1 MSELGVLIVDDEP
14 MAAQLHR
21 MFVEGTPGF
30 VVTGL
35 AYSGEEAV
43 EMMTRNRPDV
53 VLLDLQLP
61 GISGIDV
68 LRLLRTHLGDD
79 VDVIAVTA
87 DRRARSIDQMRML
100 GVAHYLAKPFSVR
113 ELRTRLRSVARVRS
127 ALASRQSF
135 DGQADIDGVIHS
147 GFVEICTP
155 AARPDDPTEQ
165 DILAGHPLDAL
176 RELGDLRIADQG
188 HDADFTLHTL
198 ADALHVSARQ
208 LQRAYARDGRAVQDA
223 IRDHRVGVSA
233 MLMLGAERLTTAEVA
248 RRSGFSSVRTMRR
261 AFQEVHGVPP
271 ARWRATH
278 ARAATK
284 EPESRR
290 EPDRTR
296 QRSEE

>member
-1 MSELGVLIVDDEP
+1 MHELGVLIVDDEP

-43 EMMTRNRPDV
+43 EMMTKEPPDV

-61 GISGIDV
+61 GMSGIDV

-87 DRRARSIDQMRML
+87 DRRARSVDQMRML

-113 ELRTRLRSVARVRS
+113 ELRTRLRSVARVRTT
-127 ALASRQSF
+127 LASRQSF
-135 DGQADIDGVIHS
+135 DGQADIDGVIHN
-147 GFVEICTP
+147 GFVEPGT
-155 AARPDDPTEQ
+155 AVTRPDDPTEQ

-176 RELGDLRIADQG
+176 RELADRRIADHG
-188 HDADFTLHTL
+188 HSVDVTLHTL

-208 LQRAYARDGRAVQDA
+208 LQRAYARVDRAVQDA
-223 IRDHRVGVSA
+223 IRDHRVGVAA
-233 MLMLGAERLTTAEVA
+233 MLILGAERLTMTEVA
-248 RRSGFSSVRTMRR
+248 RRSGFSCVRTMRR

-271 ARWRATH
+271 ARWRAMQT
-278 ARAATK
+278 RAEK
-284 EPESRR
+284 EPKSRR
-290 EPDRTR
+290 ETDRTR
-296 QRSEE
+296 PGHGE

>member
-1 MSELGVLIVDDEP
+1 MPELGVLIVDDEP

-30 VVTGL
+30 VVTGV

-43 EMMTRNRPDV
+43 EMMTSEPPDV

-68 LRLLRTHLGDD
+68 LRMLRTRLGNE

-113 ELRTRLRSVARVRS
+113 ELRTQLRSVARVRT

-135 DGQADIDGVIHS
+135 DGQADIDGVIHN
-147 GFVEICTP
+147 GFVEIG
-155 AARPDDPTEQ
+155 ASVARPDDPTEQ

-176 RELGDLRIADQG
+176 RELADRRIADHG
-188 HDADFTLHTL
+188 HSVDFTLHTL
-198 ADALHVSARQ
+198 ADTLHVSARQ
-208 LQRAYARDGRAVQDA
+208 LQRAYARADRAVQDA
-223 IRDHRVGVSA
+223 IRDHRVGVAA
-233 MLMLGAERLTTAEVA
+233 MLILGAERLTMTEVA
-248 RRSGFSSVRTMRR
+248 RRSGFSCVRTMRR

-271 ARWRATH
+271 ARWRAMQTH
-278 ARAATK
+278 AAK

-290 EPDRTR
+290 KTDRTR
-296 QRSEE
+296 PGRGE